1 MPRPDEGLIHAW
13 LDGELDAAE
22 AARVEK
28 LVAEDAEWGA
38 AAAEARG
45 LVAASS
51 RILGALDVV
60 AGDVIP
66 GGGRAAPAQD
76 APRIPRPQVV
86 PLRRSVPNWLRVA
99 AGAVLVAGVGYLAN
113 RDGRVESGVMRIA
126 ADSSSV
132 AEVSVAKEAP
142 ADVPASPPAVAG
154 ASVREDARSDR
165 ASSSVRAAEP
175 AATLPPTPSAAPAA
189 ELARVAEDRAVENR
203 AVSADSLATARL
215 AETEARERRTRSS
228 NARLEQVVVTGVP
241 SAPATVSA
249 APTRALAGT
258 GAPVGA
264 RAGAQKTAARSDASA
279 MAAPLASA
287 AGLGAA
293 APSAP
298 ISILSG
304 CWRVRTTGV
313 SDTLLVT
320 IPVLRQLGDTLVVR
334 VTASGA
340 EAKVQRVR
348 PTALGPTALSGTATT
363 ASGTTVPFTADVMRC
378 PRP

>member
-1 MPRPDEGLIHAW
+1 MPHPDEGLIHAW
-13 LDGELDAAE
+13 LDGELEAAE

-28 LVAEDAEWGA
+28 LVAEDAEWSA

-45 LVAASS
+45 LIAASS

-66 GGGRAAPAQD
+66 GGGRAAPAPEISRTLEQRV
-76 APRIPRPQVV
+76 APRRLV
-86 PLRRSVPNWLRVA
+86 PTWMRVA

-113 RDGRVESGVMRIA
+113 RDGRVESGVMMVADTPTVETTA
-126 ADSSSV
+126 A
-132 AEVSVAKEAP
+132 AKEAV
-142 ADVPASPPAVAG
+142 ADAAPPATPA
-154 ASVREDARSDR
+154 
-165 ASSSVRAAEP
+165 VRAAEP
-175 AATLPPTPSAAPAA
+175 AATDAPVPIAAPAA
-189 ELARVAEDRAVENR
+189 ELGRVAAERAVAAE
-203 AVSADSLATARL
+203 SLATARL
-215 AETEARERRTRSS
+215 AETEAREQRMRSS

-249 APTRALAGT
+249 PASAPAPAALSAQARALAGA
-258 GAPVGA
+258 GAPPV
-264 RAGAQKTAARSDASA
+264 AQKMAAAADLSAASA
-279 MAAPLASA
+279 MDAPVASA
-287 AGLGAA
+287 AALGAA

-298 ISILSG
+298 TSVISG

-340 EAKVQRVR
+340 EAKVQRAR
-348 PTALGPTALSGTATT
+348 STALGPTALTGTATT
-363 ASGTTVPFTADVMRC
+363 ASGATVPFTADATRC